1 MVSSV
6 MKVHSDTCHCVM
18 TETLTLSLLINEH
31 LFLFRSYGRVYDLIG
46 FS

>member
-31 LFLFRSYGRVYDLIG
+31 LFCSGVMEEFMI
-46 FS
+46 